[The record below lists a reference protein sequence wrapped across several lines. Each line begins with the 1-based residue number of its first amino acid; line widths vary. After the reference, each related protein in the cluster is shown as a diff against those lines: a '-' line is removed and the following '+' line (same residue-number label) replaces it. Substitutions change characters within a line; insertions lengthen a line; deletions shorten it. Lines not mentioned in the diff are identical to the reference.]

1 VQVPPTACRRTT
13 YTCASALADA
23 RMSFWHLLATHL
35 VHAHIQMKE
44 GVRLLSGGGRFNLI
58 TSDGVEEGI
67 RVLKRF
73 QQVTEFVPFLQLI
86 LVSVRLRGI
95 WLFQFRFVHF
105 SALLVCR
112 MPP

>member
-1 VQVPPTACRRTT
+1 
-13 YTCASALADA
+13 
-23 RMSFWHLLATHL
+23 MSFWHLLATHH

-73 QQVTEFVPFLQLI
+73 QQVTEFSLLAAYSCFSSPLQDMV
-86 LVSVRLRGI
+86 VSVSFCL
-95 WLFQFRFVHF
+95 LFSFTCLPHA
-105 SALLVCR
+105 ALAGA
-112 MPP
+112 PP